1 MIHVAL
7 RMLLGDKAKY
17 IGVLVGLSFTSL
29 LLTQQPAIFLG
40 LMTRTYSFIDDTPT
54 PDLWVM
60 DPEVQMHADNKPLQ
74 ETALQ
79 RVRGVEGVAWAMPM
93 IKQWTP
99 IRLPSGQLSLCV
111 VIGVDDGTFV
121 GAPSH
126 LVRGSIEDLR
136 KNDAIFVDEGDL
148 ASKFAMKNPETGEVD
163 RPLRVGDTL
172 ELNDKRAIV
181 VGTYKGQPS
190 FFWDP
195 IIYTTY
201 SRAARFLPPTRRV
214 MNFIMVKLQDGA
226 DAGEVSRKIRE
237 TIGLKALTANEF
249 RWLTAKYIIDKTGIA
264 VNFGLAV
271 LLGFVV
277 GVVITGQ
284 TFYNFTMDNLKH
296 FGTFKAM
303 GASNARLVSMVIAQ
317 SLFAGAVGFGIG
329 VGGAALFGVLIKGT
343 TLAFVMPWPLLI
355 FGGVAV
361 GLVCVLSALFS
372 VRRVLRLEPAA
383 VFKG

>member
-60 DPEVQMHADNKPLQ
+60 DQEVQMHADNKPLQ

-136 KNDAIFVDEGDL
+136 KNDAIFVDEADL
-148 ASKFAMKNPETGEVD
+148 ASKFAMTDPETGKAD

-201 SRAARFLPPTRRV
+201 SRASRYLPPTRRV

-226 DAGEVSRKIRE
+226 DAADVSKRIGES
-237 TIGLKALTANEF
+237 IGLKALTANEF

-303 GASNARLVSMVIAQ
+303 GASNARLVSMVISQ

-329 VGGAALFGVLIKGT
+329 VGGAALFGVLIRGT
-343 TLAFVMPWPLLI
+343 TLAFVMPWPLLL
-355 FGGVAV
+355 FSGVAV
-361 GLVCVLSALFS
+361 GMVCVLSALFS
-372 VRRVLRLEPAA
+372 VRRVLKLEPAA